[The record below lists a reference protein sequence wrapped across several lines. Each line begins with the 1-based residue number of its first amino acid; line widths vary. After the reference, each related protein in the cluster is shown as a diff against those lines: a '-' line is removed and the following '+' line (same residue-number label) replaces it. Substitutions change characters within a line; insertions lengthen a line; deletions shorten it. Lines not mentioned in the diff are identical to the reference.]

1 MKVVAQMMGTI
12 EKQGRVEA
20 LPFSSV
26 KTSPNFYKAGAS
38 AVEDFFHF

>member
-1 MKVVAQMMGTI
+1 MNVVAQMMGTI

-26 KTSPNFYKAGAS
+26 KTCPNFHTAGAS
-38 AVEDFFHF
+38 VVEDVFHF

>member
-12 EKQGRVEA
+12 EKQGEA
-20 LPFSSV
+20 LPFFSV
-26 KTSPNFYKAGAS
+26 KTCPNFHKAGAS

>member
-1 MKVVAQMMGTI
+1 MKVVAQMMGII

-20 LPFSSV
+20 LSFSSV
-26 KTSPNFYKAGAS
+26 KTCPNFHKAGSS